1 MACAV
6 STETPPFDPARPYRL
21 TPSVAV
27 RPEPFGALLYDY
39 ATRRLSFLKT
49 PALVRVVRA
58 LADHTDASSALAA
71 AEVPRTDRQRYLTAL
86 ADLAAAGTIQ
96 ARSQA

>member
-1 MACAV
+1 M
-6 STETPPFDPARPYRL
+6 STEPPPFDPARPYRL
-21 TPSVAV
+21 TPSVTV

-39 ATRRLSFLKT
+39 GTRRLSFLKT
-49 PALVRVVRA
+49 PALVRVVRT
-58 LADHTDASSALAA
+58 LADHPDAASALAA
-71 AEVPRTDRQRYLTAL
+71 AEVSRTDRPRYLNAL

>member
-39 ATRRLSFLKT
+39 GTRRLSFLKT
-49 PALVRVVRA
+49 PALVRVVCT
-58 LADHTDASSALAA
+58 LADHPDASSALAA
-71 AEVPRTDRQRYLTAL
+71 AVVPRTDRPRYLNAL
-86 ADLAAAGTIQ
+86 AGLAAAGTIQ